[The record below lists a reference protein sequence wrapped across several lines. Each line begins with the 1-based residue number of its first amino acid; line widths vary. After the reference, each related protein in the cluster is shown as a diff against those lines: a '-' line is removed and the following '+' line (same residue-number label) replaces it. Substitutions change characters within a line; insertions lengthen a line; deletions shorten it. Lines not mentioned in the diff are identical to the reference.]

1 MKNSL
6 FITCGIFNSLWKL
19 TALRCYTPPEMKS
32 DNPIR
37 AILFDVG
44 GPIVSE
50 IPEYVQI
57 MEKTRELLSGE
68 LGREISRKEFNE
80 THEQAIQ
87 SWAPSMIR
95 SILWRFL
102 KPDSGLVNEL
112 HRELVGIYAQRE
124 SVTLI
129 EDVDEVIRVLSD
141 DYILA
146 LAANQPPDIREK
158 LEQTG
163 LMDFFESTVVS
174 GDLGLSKP
182 DSRFFLEICKRIDV
196 RPDECVMI
204 GDRLDNDIYPAN
216 VLGMRTIWVRFGPHA
231 VQEPRTP
238 EDVPDAIVEKMIDV
252 LEVINRWKKEGS
264 T

>member
-1 MKNSL
+1 
-6 FITCGIFNSLWKL
+6 
-19 TALRCYTPPEMKS
+19 MKS
-32 DNPIR
+32 GKPIR

-44 GPIVSE
+44 GPIVME
-50 IPEYVQI
+50 IPEYIQM
-57 MEKTRELLSGE
+57 METTRELLSGE

-80 THEQAIQ
+80 AHEQAIQ

-95 SILWRFL
+95 SILWQFL

-112 HRELVGIYAQRE
+112 HKELVDIYARRE
-124 SVTLI
+124 SIILM

-141 DYILA
+141 EYILA
-146 LAANQPPDIREK
+146 LAANQPPDIRGK

-174 GDLGLSKP
+174 GNLGLSKP
-182 DSRFFLEICKRIDV
+182 DSRFFLEICSRIDV
-196 RPDECVMI
+196 SPEECVMI

-216 VLGMRTIWVRFGPHA
+216 VLGMHTIWLRFGPHA
-231 VQEPRTP
+231 LQEPRTP
-238 EDVPDAIVEKMIDV
+238 EDVPDATVEKMIDV
-252 LEVINRWKKEGS
+252 LDVINRWKKEGS